1 MFDELLQRL
10 ESRFQ
15 ELVEVNKRLNA
26 ENSALTIERDNL
38 LRERQFMRDEL
49 DRILQGFA
57 RIGEDSP

>member
-57 RIGEDSP
+57 KIGGDSP